1 MSWGGSGE
9 RDAQFWELVGS
20 GQRLGGPDLGLLSF
34 ALSAI
39 VNPKQ
44 SKDAPKSFT
53 FDYSY
58 WSHTSVRWLGWGNG

>member
-1 MSWGGSGE
+1 MWGN
-9 RDAQFWELVGS
+9 
-20 GQRLGGPDLGLLSF
+20 GQRLGVPDLGLPVFPSP
-34 ALSAI
+34 APSAI

-58 WSHTSVRWLGWGNG
+58 WSHTSVRSLG